1 MSSDLIGRDAGVEL
15 GEWIEVDGVE
25 VSVEKRLYDPD
36 QDTWWFEVIP
46 VGQDEANEEAKRTIV
61 ESQVP

>member
-1 MSSDLIGRDAGVEL
+1 M